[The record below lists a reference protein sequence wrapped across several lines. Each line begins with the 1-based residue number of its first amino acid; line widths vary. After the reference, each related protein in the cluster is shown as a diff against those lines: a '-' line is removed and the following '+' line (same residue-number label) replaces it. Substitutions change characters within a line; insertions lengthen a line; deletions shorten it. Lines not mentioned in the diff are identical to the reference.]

1 MEGGEGDRNKR
12 KRKEMIRTESKEEG
26 NENYKKRGKE
36 VRGSDPQSSQ
46 VPPRGTPATELFTT
60 GKEVVI

>member
-1 MEGGEGDRNKR
+1 
-12 KRKEMIRTESKEEG
+12 MIRTESKEEG

-36 VRGSDPQSSQ
+36 GGGNDPQSCQ
-46 VPPRGTPATELFTT
+46 VTPRGTPATELFTT